1 MTEYFRRNHDA
12 ATQCACTRVVQ
23 GQYIICRKVATH
35 VVEYLRVDKRVII
48 CSAHAAAVTRT
59 GSWDGA
65 RAADFVTLRRL
76 PVAVEVTR

>member
-1 MTEYFRRNHDA
+1 MYRSNWDEATMCVCSRR
-12 ATQCACTRVVQ
+12 VQ
-23 GQYIICRKVATH
+23 GQMIACYKPATH
-35 VVEYLRVDKRVII
+35 VVQYQRVDKTVRI